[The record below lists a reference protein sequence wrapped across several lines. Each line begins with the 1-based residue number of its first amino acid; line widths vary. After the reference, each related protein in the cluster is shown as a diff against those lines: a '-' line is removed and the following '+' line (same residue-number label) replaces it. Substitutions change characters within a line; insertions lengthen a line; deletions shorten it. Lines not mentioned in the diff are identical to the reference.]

1 MNLPTKIAIGSGLS
15 LIAIATLAYLNK
27 QAKALYD
34 ACFTVAGAVVHT
46 ISFDN
51 MEFDV
56 LMSIQNK
63 SDMSFTITSQNY
75 NIYVNKMLVAEVAN
89 NENVKIASNGQSNMK
104 INVKFNPQDLL
115 KKGIENIT
123 ALLKNKDSLVV
134 EIKGN
139 ISIGAG
145 IVSFKNYKVDE
156 RLLMKELLSPSKKT
170 NKC

>member
-1 MNLPTKIAIGSGLS
+1 MNLPTKIAVGGGLT
-15 LIAIATLAYLNK
+15 LIAIAALAYLNK

-34 ACFTVAGAVVHT
+34 ACFTIAGAVVHT

-56 LMSIQNK
+56 LMSIKNT
-63 SDMSFTITSQNY
+63 SDMSFTITNQNY
-75 NIYVNKMLVAEVAN
+75 NIYVNKMLVAEVEN
-89 NENVKIASNGQSNMK
+89 KENVKIASNGKSNMK

-115 KKGIENIT
+115 KKGIENIA
-123 ALLKNKDSLVV
+123 ALLKNKDSLVIEV
-134 EIKGN
+134 KGN

-145 IVSFKNYKVDE
+145 IVPFKNYKVDE